1 MTNFQTLVPKK
12 PIQSFK
18 EISEAGLITQGM
30 LFKLY
35 RTGQI
40 EVIKIGNRNNVSR
53 DERLRYLDDDRI
65 EKISKRIAIPN
76 AYI

>member
-1 MTNFQTLVPKK
+1 MTDFQTLVPEK

-18 EISEAGLITQGM
+18 EIADSGLITQGM

-40 EVIKIGNRNNVSR
+40 EIIKIGNRNNVSR
-53 DERLRYLDDDRI
+53 DELIRYFEENTI
-65 EKISKRIAIPN
+65 EKSI
-76 AYI
+76 

>member
-1 MTNFQTLVPKK
+1 MTDFNILVSTK

-18 EISEAGLITQGM
+18 EISDSGIISQSM

-53 DERLRYLDDDRI
+53 LELIRYLN
-65 EKISKRIAIPN
+65 ENTIART
-76 AYI
+76 A

>member
-1 MTNFQTLVPKK
+1 MTNFQTLVSKK

-18 EISEAGLITQGM
+18 EISDSGFITQGM

-40 EVIKIGNRNNVSR
+40 EIIKIGNRNNISR
-53 DERLRYLDDDRI
+53 DELIRYLEENTI
-65 EKISKRIAIPN
+65 EKST
-76 AYI
+76 

>member
-18 EISEAGLITQGM
+18 EIADSGLITQGM

-53 DERLRYLDDDRI
+53 DELIRYLEQNTI
-65 EKISKRIAIPN
+65 PKIK
-76 AYI
+76 

>member
-18 EISEAGLITQGM
+18 EISDFGLISQGM

-35 RTGQI
+35 RSGQI

-53 DERLRYLDDDRI
+53 DEIIRYLEQNTI
-65 EKISKRIAIPN
+65 EKIA
-76 AYI
+76 

>member
-12 PIQSFK
+12 LIQSFK
-18 EISEAGLITQGM
+18 EISDAGLITQGM

-40 EVIKIGNRNNVSR
+40 EIIKLGNRNNVSR
-53 DERLRYLDDDRI
+53 DEIIRYLEDNRI
-65 EKISKRIAIPN
+65 EKYS
-76 AYI
+76 

>member
-18 EISEAGLITQGM
+18 EISDSGLITQG
-30 LFKLY
+30 LLYKLY

-40 EVIKIGNRNNVSR
+40 EIIKLGNRNNVSR
-53 DERLRYLDDDRI
+53 DELIRYLEENTI
-65 EKISKRIAIPN
+65 EKSE
-76 AYI
+76 

>member
-18 EISEAGLITQGM
+18 EIADAGLITQGM

-40 EVIKIGNRNNVSR
+40 EIIKIGNRNNVSR
-53 DERLRYLDDDRI
+53 DELIRYLEDNRI
-65 EKISKRIAIPN
+65 EKYA
-76 AYI
+76 

>member
-18 EISEAGLITQGM
+18 EIADAGLITQGM

-35 RTGQI
+35 RTGQM

-53 DERLRYLDDDRI
+53 DELIRYLEDNRI
-65 EKISKRIAIPN
+65 EKYA
-76 AYI
+76 